1 MKKLVIVLAGAALL
15 SAPALAQ
22 DTGTLKAIGQGRA
35 LYLTHCAACH
45 GPDAKGASVGTNGS
59 GVPDLTFIAARDGE
73 FRPLHVATHIV
84 GRRDGMKEESAMPC
98 WAGAFKDRWPQ
109 GEGWAAVKVYKLSKY
124 LAWAQQP
131 APQQQVA
138 SK

>member
-1 MKKLVIVLAGAALL
+1 MTKLVIVLAGAALL
-15 SAPALAQ
+15 AAPALAQ
-22 DTGTLKAIGQGRA
+22 DTNTLKAIGQGRA

-59 GVPDLTFIAARDGE
+59 GIPDLTLIAVRDGE
-73 FRPLHVATHIV
+73 FRPLRVANHIV
-84 GRRDGMKEESAMPC
+84 GRRDGMNDESAMPC
-98 WAGAFKDRWPQ
+98 WGAAFKDRWPQ
-109 GEGWAAVKVYKLSKY
+109 GEASAAVKVYKLSKY